1 MAVAGS
7 LTYRTAI
14 DTSGYNKGINDIKS
28 STESAVGQ
36 IRNIVAAL
44 GIDSLISSAMN
55 TISSSV
61 DSAMKRIDTM
71 DQFNRVM
78 TAMTGSAEEA
88 NKALDEIKDT
98 VTGTAYGLDIASRS
112 AQKFVTS
119 GMSLDEAT
127 KQIKTW
133 ADAVAFYGDGTNETF
148 ENVTDALAK
157 MVSKGTIEMEQLNRL
172 TDAGIPA
179 VQIYADSVGKSVSE
193 VQDDLSNGVISSQE
207 FMTGLTTAFN
217 NGTKRFASI
226 TNAAKEAGA
235 SWSATFDNMKA
246 AVTRGMQSIIE
257 SIDSGL
263 EKSGMPSMRD
273 MISDIGK
280 TAERVMNKIS
290 KSIKK
295 IDFSKV
301 IKAIKNL
308 VPLVEALVAGWV
320 SYIAVMKAIKIA
332 SVVKSFISFSSTIL
346 SLVKD
351 VKTLKDAMALLNLT
365 FNSNPVGLIISG
377 IVALGTLMVAL
388 GNNVDETTEKLKR
401 QEEQVNNLRDSQE
414 KMNNES
420 MKTVSQGM
428 SELSYYDNLYMQLQT
443 LVDENGKVKEG
454 YEDRVNFITN
464 ELKEGLGIEIS
475 LVDGV
480 IQNYQELNQ
489 TMNEVVEKKKASI
502 TLNAQEEQYTEAI
515 KNQADAYKD
524 LNKYQQQ
531 VEDTQNK
538 INKAQ
543 ERYEALRKAGSQS
556 WSQEDVKFVQSYK
569 FRIKELNNQLDEEKR
584 IYDKQSKVIE
594 EYATDIAV
602 YEGNLAKFR
611 AGNYDE
617 MTQYSSNY
625 LANLK
630 LTSNSE
636 LEIIQSQIDEEQNKL
651 NFLKDM
657 KKKNHTDIYNDQ
669 IQASKARLEE
679 LKTSFENEKNA
690 ITLGNGQNLQA
701 WLLGLSSTLSALSGK
716 QYEFEMLGNGTVQM
730 YVNGVKKKE
739 PIATDEIEKFGNK
752 MIKKLNK
759 KSQAKSSGENIIDGV
774 ADGVSNKKK
783 QNNVFGII
791 SGFADNI
798 TKAFNKALDINS
810 PSGVF
815 EYWSMFIPEGVAS
828 GVKKNAK
835 KAIDAVDYMNNQLID
850 KVKKSVAIE
859 TGNINTN
866 LKSKSISNNTIQINA
881 NFTGQV
887 DMDGD
892 RVGRIITPAI
902 SRTLKAGGL
911 K

>member
-7 LTYRTAI
+7 LTYSTAI
-14 DTSGYNKGINDIKS
+14 DTSGYNKGISDIKS

-61 DSAMKRIDTM
+61 DGAMKRIDTM

-78 TAMTGSAEEA
+78 TAMTGSAEQA
-88 NKALDEIKDT
+88 NKALNEIKDT
-98 VTGTAYGLDIASRS
+98 VTGTAYGLDVASRS

-127 KQIKTW
+127 MQVKTW
-133 ADAVAFYGDGTNETF
+133 ADAVAFYGDGTNATF
-148 ENVTDALAK
+148 ENVTDALSQMVAK
-157 MVSKGTIEMEQLNRL
+157 GKVEMDQLNRL

-179 VQIYADSVGKSVSE
+179 LQIYADSVGRSVSE
-193 VQDDLSNGVISSQE
+193 VQDDLSYGRISAQE
-207 FMTGLTTAFN
+207 FMEGLSEAFN
-217 NGTKRFASI
+217 NGTSRFASI

-280 TAERVMNKIS
+280 TAESVMSEIS

-320 SYIAVMKAIKIA
+320 AYIAVMKAIKIA

-346 SLVKD
+346 GLVND

-401 QEEQVNNLRDSQE
+401 QEEQIKNLRDSQE

-464 ELKEGLGIEIS
+464 ELKEGLGIEVS

-489 TMNEVVEKKKASI
+489 TMDEVVEKKKASI
-502 TLNAQEEQYTEAI
+502 TLNAQEEQYTEAV

-543 ERYEALRKAGSQS
+543 ERYEDLRKAGTQS
-556 WSQEDVKFVQSYK
+556 WSGEDIEFVKGYK
-569 FRIKELNNQLDEEKR
+569 ERIKELNNQLDEEKGL
-584 IYDKQSKVIE
+584 YDKQSKVVE
-594 EYATDIAV
+594 EYTTDIAV
-602 YEGNLAKFR
+602 YEDNLAKFR

-636 LEIIQSQIDEEQNKL
+636 LETIQNQIDEEQNKL

-657 KKKNHTDIYNDQ
+657 KKKNHTDIYDDQ
-669 IQASKARLEE
+669 IQASKARLDE

-716 QYEFEMLGNGTVQM
+716 QYEFEILGDGTVQM

-752 MIKKLNK
+752 MVKKLDK

-774 ADGVSNKKK
+774 ADGVSNEKK

-791 SGFADNI
+791 SGFADKI

-815 EYWSMFIPEGVAS
+815 EYWSTFIPEGVAS
-828 GVKKNAK
+828 GVKKNTK
-835 KAIDAVDYMNNQLID
+835 KAIDAVDYMNNQIID

-887 DMDGD
+887 DMDGNK
-892 RVGRIITPAI
+892 VGRIITPAI